1 MKYESL
7 KDKNIL
13 YIGDRKLDFLDT
25 QAKKL
30 IDIYEAKSVS
40 IWDERLNSNIYYN
53 YILVDSSTASMEDIN
68 NELTYVKGDKYFVL
82 PSFSSEEQN
91 FIISKNPDKTI
102 LFNCNIIKSN

>member
-40 IWDERLNSNIYYN
+40 I
-53 YILVDSSTASMEDIN
+53 
-68 NELTYVKGDKYFVL
+68 
-82 PSFSSEEQN
+82 
-91 FIISKNPDKTI
+91 
-102 LFNCNIIKSN
+102 